1 MKIEKDKLFDAI
13 KESNIFPIEVED
25 LEKNKN
31 DLEFSGDFFSYIEAS
46 KLLNGKILFTSHFQ
60 LSEDEFYED
69 EDNDER
75 IDLSVVFPKLKS
87 FKKYIGCFGQFEM
100 ATPFQD
106 YKLFYTITEDW
117 LKNFVEIR
125 EEALIILAQKQSE
138 AETRLLTERQEEK
151 DKLLKNLRGLLSD
164 KKFLA
169 CRTQIIMREYALEKF
184 PELIELSE
192 HELKQEIQSLAARI
206 EARAIK

>member
-1 MKIEKDKLFDAI
+1 MKIDKDKLFNAI
-13 KESNIFPIEVED
+13 KENNILPIEVDD
-25 LEKNKN
+25 LDKNKN
-31 DLEFSGDFFSYIEAS
+31 DLEFSGDFSSYIEAS

-60 LSEDEFYED
+60 LSEDGFYED
-69 EDNDER
+69 EEDDER
-75 IDLSVVFPKLKS
+75 IDLCIVFPKLKS
-87 FKKYIGCFGQFEM
+87 FKKYIGFFGQIEM

-138 AETRLLTERQEEK
+138 AENRLLTERQKEK

-164 KKFLA
+164 KKFLS